1 MPQTAAFA
9 QSHRSLFLSDLH
21 LGAFGSRAD
30 LALRFLRRNVA
41 ESYVLVGDILDLG
54 GIAGPSWGAPQQA
67 VVDHLHQRHQD
78 GARIVYVRGN
88 HDPDP
93 ESAPEGLRLPVT
105 SLAEAV
111 HVGADGRRYLVTHG
125 DGQDSAVLRGRLT
138 TWAGARAEQGLRVLD
153 GMWHRVAGRRARH
166 QRSPIEW
173 LLAQA
178 NGFLSG
184 GTGHE
189 LRLVELARERG
200 VDGVIAGHFHAAR
213 LHDRHGL
220 VYANCGDWLDNFTAL
235 AEDFQGG
242 FSILGGRQAM
252 LPRRVGLGRAAL
264 AARGAVRA

>member
-1 MPQTAAFA
+1 MPQTAPF
-9 QSHRSLFLSDLH
+9 QQIHRSLFLSDLH
-21 LGAFGSRAD
+21 LGAFGARAD
-30 LALRFLRRNVA
+30 LVLRFLRRNVA
-41 ESYVLVGDILDLG
+41 ERYVLVGDILDLG
-54 GIAGPSWGAPQQA
+54 GLTGPSWGSPQQA
-67 VVDHLHQRHQD
+67 VIDHLHRQHRD
-78 GARIVYVRGN
+78 GAEITYVRGN
-88 HDPDP
+88 HDPEP
-93 ESAPEGLRLPVT
+93 ESAPDALRLPVT
-105 SLAEAV
+105 SQPEAV

-125 DGQDSAVLRGRLT
+125 DAQDSAVLRGRLT
-138 TWAGARAEQGLRVLD
+138 IWAGARAEQGLRVAD
-153 GMWHRVAGRRARH
+153 GLWRRMAGRRARY

-189 LRLVELARERG
+189 VRLVDLARERG
-200 VDGVIAGHFHAAR
+200 MDGVIAGHFHAAR

-264 AARGAVRA
+264 AARVAGA